1 MLKSMLI
8 PQKENAYSWANLLLL
23 ISLVIVGQVSA
34 LAILYGYFLE
44 TILIG
49 IFNIFKMLAC
59 HKHERG
65 NKKPIIPLVLFFI
78 FHYGMFV
85 AVQSIF
91 LFAIVSF
98 SGNEFISEPFNLIDN
113 YISVLQTEG
122 ILPVILILALGQIL
136 KYIFDF
142 IQPQKYLEFRSQDI
156 MMKPYARI
164 FIQQFVVILASF
176 FIAFS
181 DASIIAA
188 ILLIVFRFLVDSFFV
203 SIRSNSEYL
212 DLVVEKLSDGKT
224 PKAEIRKQL
233 LLWSE

>member
-1 MLKSMLI
+1 MLI
-8 PQKENAYSWANLLLL
+8 PQKQNAYSWANLLLL
-23 ISLVIVGQVSA
+23 IALVIVGEVSA

-49 IFNIFKMLAC
+49 IFNIFKMLSC
-59 HKHERG
+59 HKHEKG
-65 NKKPIIPLVLFFI
+65 KKNPILPLVLFFI

-85 AVQSIF
+85 AVQSVF

-98 SGNEFISEPFNLIDN
+98 SGDALISEPFHLIDN
-113 YISVLQTEG
+113 YIIVLQTEG
-122 ILPVILILALGQIL
+122 VLPVMIILGLGQIL
-136 KYIFDF
+136 KYFFDF
-142 IQPQKYLEFRSQDI
+142 IQPQKYLEFTSKDI

-181 DASIIAA
+181 GASIIAA
-188 ILLIVFRFLVDSFFV
+188 ILLIVFRFIVDSFFV
-203 SIRSNSEYL
+203 SIRSNSKYL
-212 DLVVEKLSDGKT
+212 DVVVDKMYDGKT